1 MRLEYVGRSMGVHA
15 CTCISNIHT
24 SGTTGTITL
33 KFQASSETSLMS
45 GTNTSGTAFVCVHA
59 HVFTGHSYIIA
70 APPLSPSA
78 AAYPAAAVAAR
89 SARLRSTDVM
99 TFAGC
104 NGHSLVHCL
113 GRHIDFPLKR
123 FHVLAKTRESGW
135 QNG

>member
-1 MRLEYVGRSMGVHA
+1 MHVHIKHPFIWNYWDDHA
-15 CTCISNIHT
+15 QISSVIRNHFDEW
-24 SGTTGTITL
+24 L
-33 KFQASSETSLMS
+33 KHVRNDMC
-45 GTNTSGTAFVCVHA
+45 VCAHA